1 MTGKGPRPSREP
13 RVAASAGSKQLP
25 DGKREEL
32 EELFLKSARVPLL
45 VGYFLGMLEVFIK
58 DLFET
63 AGEGAVVNCK
73 VQLFVWSEKSIVE
86 IGAADGRPNAVRDV

>member
-63 AGEGAVVNCK
+63 EGEGAVVNCK
-73 VQLFVWSEKSIVE
+73 VQLFV
-86 IGAADGRPNAVRDV
+86 